1 LETSVRPRGIAG
13 RRKHHWQKKINHRLT
28 IADGE
33 PDIRRQTFPGP
44 VSPQPDWPGR
54 KVS

>member
-1 LETSVRPRGIAG
+1 MSAIGNLRSPEGIAG

-33 PDIRRQTFPGP
+33 PDIRFQTFQGP
-44 VSPQPDWPGR
+44 VSPQP
-54 KVS
+54 